1 MSDSPKKKTRVFRLP
16 SQEISEGTQS
26 VTGQTLTPRTLET
39 PGNKNSNYQMF
50 RFPLHHFFL
59 IPDVIPRCER
69 RTLSC
74 MIVKNGQTI

>member
-1 MSDSPKKKTRVFRLP
+1 MPDSPKKKTRVFRLP

-50 RFPLHHFFL
+50 RFPLHHFF
-59 IPDVIPRCER
+59 
-69 RTLSC
+69 
-74 MIVKNGQTI
+74 